1 MHRNSLLHTKDMEA
15 YRAHTKWH
23 EMNCRFMEACDALV
37 WLDTLATPRSEGMK
51 AELTYAQMLELP
63 ILGLRYKNFAFK
75 FYDEDQRLHK
85 AFPVTATAF

>member
-1 MHRNSLLHTKDMEA
+1 
-15 YRAHTKWH
+15 
-23 EMNCRFMEACDALV
+23 
-37 WLDTLATPRSEGMK
+37 MK